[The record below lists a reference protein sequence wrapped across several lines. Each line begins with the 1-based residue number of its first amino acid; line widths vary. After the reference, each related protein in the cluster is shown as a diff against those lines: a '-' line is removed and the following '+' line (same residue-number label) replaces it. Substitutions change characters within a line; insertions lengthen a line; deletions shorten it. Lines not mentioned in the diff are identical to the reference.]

1 MKTLRFFLFLI
12 PLITL
17 GQEAKRFTLASA
29 GYSTTITQGGEN
41 YYLLQSVGQGSVIA
55 TFSNGQSQ
63 LRQGYIQP
71 LPAILLGGDPNGLE
85 AVIWPNPF
93 VNGVVARM
101 EQGLESPVQMQLF
114 DMSGR
119 LIYDREYESDTQLSI
134 PLLNLAQGTYF
145 IKLITDRKAVTQQ
158 LIKL

>member
-1 MKTLRFFLFLI
+1 MTF
-12 PLITL
+12 

-29 GYSTTITQGGEN
+29 GYSTAIMQGGES

-55 TFSNGQSQ
+55 TFSNGESQ

-71 LPAILLGGDPNGLE
+71 LPVILLGGDPNGLE

-101 EQGLESPVQMQLF
+101 EQGLENPVQMQLF

-134 PLLNLAQGTYF
+134 PLLNLSQGTYF